1 MKINCRISNWRL
13 SSGSRFVAFWP
24 VLALCSSGY
33 CADFVAHEW
42 GTFTSVQGAD
52 GVPME
57 WQAQK
62 TSRLPG
68 FVYNWQKPGS
78 DRAPDYTFFPK
89 GLLMGLQRMETPVIY
104 FYSDDKQAVDVTVDF
119 PQGTV
124 TEWYPQ
130 TSDTG
135 CANGKPS
142 PDEADVQKALP
153 AGTRIVN
160 PKRLHW
166 SKIEMLPAR
175 ENGSLASAL
184 PQDMSGSHYFA
195 ARDTDADF
203 L

>member
-24 VLALCSSGY
+24 ALALCSCGY

-52 GVPME
+52 GVAME
-57 WQAQK
+57 WRAQK

-68 FVYNWQKPGS
+68 FVYNWQRPGP
-78 DRAPDYTFFPK
+78 DRTPDYTFFPK

-104 FYSDDKQAVDVTVDF
+104 FYSEDKQAVEVTVDF
-119 PQGTV
+119 PQGIV

-135 CANGKPS
+135 CATGKPS
-142 PDEADVQKALP
+142 PE
-153 AGTRIVN
+153 
-160 PKRLHW
+160 
-166 SKIEMLPAR
+166 
-175 ENGSLASAL
+175 
-184 PQDMSGSHYFA
+184 
-195 ARDTDADF
+195 
-203 L
+203 